1 MVRVVGLEPT
11 HHLAEEPKSSE
22 STNSTTPAYK
32 STFIYVLMES
42 TPKPPATFSLSS
54 CHSGGTGRTRTF
66 VVRLTAVSPNHWT
79 TVPNTRRVYNFF
91 NPKLNV
97 YINKFAVYAFWC
109 LEMGSNHLRLA
120 LQANALPVELSKH
133 FFFNFLNIL

>member
-1 MVRVVGLEPT
+1 MRFERTTSCVQSKLSPIEIQTQMVRIVGLEPT
-11 HHLAEEPKSSE
+11 HLAAEEPKSSE
-22 STNSTTPAYK
+22 STISTISAYK

-42 TPKPPATFSLSS
+42 TLKPPATFSLSS

-91 NPKLNV
+91 NPQLNV
-97 YINKFAVYAFWC
+97 YINKFAVYAF
-109 LEMGSNHLRLA
+109 LT
-120 LQANALPVELSKH
+120 
-133 FFFNFLNIL
+133 F